1 LSFLGALTLRP
12 NPKILENVSLALLG
26 VHPKDSLNLEQQESI
41 EAVKITFVIPQ
52 DSLAGGIRVVSI
64 YAAQFQ
70 KQGHEVKVVTAP
82 LPQPSLRQRLKAL
95 LQLVKEPRNASV
107 EHRSYFTDAN
117 IPVHTL
123 AQGGPLTDH
132 DLPDA
137 DVVIATW
144 WETAEWIAPLSAAKG
159 VKVYFIQHYEVF
171 DYLPK
176 HRVEATYRLP
186 FYQITVAKWIVEIL
200 RDRYAPNVSSP
211 VQQISLVSNGVDLQ
225 QFCSP
230 PRPKA
235 SVPTVGLIYTATP
248 WKGVDIALQAFQYA
262 LQALPNLRLVAFGM
276 EPPVAHLPL
285 PNNAQYFFQPAQD
298 CIKDIYAQCDVWL
311 FSSHTEGFG
320 LPILEAMACRT
331 PVIAA
336 PAGAAPELLCEG
348 GGIVLERN
356 DPVLMAQ
363 AIQKICTLEDTQW
376 QQLSEQ
382 AYQTAC
388 QNSWEKATHDF
399 EAALVRAIAANSV
412 A

>member
-1 LSFLGALTLRP
+1 
-12 NPKILENVSLALLG
+12 
-26 VHPKDSLNLEQQESI
+26 
-41 EAVKITFVIPQ
+41 VKITFVIPQ

-64 YAAQFQ
+64 YGAQLQ
-70 KQGHEVKVVTAP
+70 NQGHEVTVVTAP
-82 LPQPSLRQRLKAL
+82 PPQPSLRHRLKAL
-95 LQLVKEPRNASV
+95 LRLGKEPRNVSIG
-107 EHRSYFTDAN
+107 RGSYFAAAN

-123 AQGGPLTDH
+123 TRGGPFTDR

-137 DVVIATW
+137 DVVVATW
-144 WETAEWIAPLSAAKG
+144 WETAEWIAALSAAKG
-159 VKVYFIQHYEVF
+159 AKVYFIQHYEVF

-200 RDRYAPNVSSP
+200 RDRYAPGPSSLA
-211 VQQISLVSNGVDLQ
+211 QDISLVSNGVDLQ

-230 PRPKA
+230 PRLKA

-248 WKGVDIALQAFQYA
+248 WKGVDIALQAFRYA

-276 EPPVAHLPL
+276 EHPAAHLPL
-285 PNNAQYFFQPAQD
+285 PDDAQYFFQPAQD
-298 CIKDIYAQCDVWL
+298 CIKDIYARCDVWL

-336 PAGAAPELLCEG
+336 PAGAAPELLSEG

-356 DPVLMAQ
+356 DPMLMAQ
-363 AIQKICTLEDTQW
+363 AIQKICTLEDAQW

>member
-1 LSFLGALTLRP
+1 
-12 NPKILENVSLALLG
+12 
-26 VHPKDSLNLEQQESI
+26 
-41 EAVKITFVIPQ
+41 VKITFVIPQ

-64 YAAQFQ
+64 YAAQLQ
-70 KQGHEVKVVTAP
+70 YQGHEVMVVTAP
-82 LPQPSLRQRLKAL
+82 PPPLSLRQRLKAL
-95 LQLVKEPRNASV
+95 LPLGKAPKNSLV
-107 EHRSYFTDAN
+107 EHRSYFADAN

-123 AQGGPLTDH
+123 AHSGSLTDR

-159 VKVYFIQHYEVF
+159 AKVYFIQHYEVF

-200 RDRYAPNVSSP
+200 RDRYAPSYSP
-211 VQQISLVSNGVDLQ
+211 AQQISLVSNGVDLQ

-230 PRPKA
+230 TRHKA

-262 LQALPNLRLVAFGM
+262 LQFLPNLRLVAFGM
-276 EPPVAHLPL
+276 EHPVAHLPL
-285 PNNAQYFFQPAQD
+285 PDDVHYVFQPAQD

-336 PAGAAPELLCEG
+336 PAGAAPELLSGG
-348 GGIVLERN
+348 GGIVLEHN

-363 AIQKICTLEDTQW
+363 AIQKICALENTQW

-388 QNSWEKATHDF
+388 QNSWEKATQDF
-399 EAALVRAIAANSV
+399 EAALVRAIAVNSV
-412 A
+412 T